1 MTSIDN
7 LAAEIM
13 QGLQEYADLAD
24 TAMKKAV
31 RKSATQVKNEI
42 SANAPKDTGKYAKSW
57 ATKKTGENS
66 HSLEITVHS
75 KNRYQLA
82 HLLEKRISAGE
93 TMGFMGFLAAGM
105 AGNNPLL
112 LILSALLIGGLT
124 VAGNGMEINT
134 GLPAATMQILIM
146 LVLLTIMTVGG
157 KRKA

>member
-1 MTSIDN
+1 MGSEMCIRD
-7 LAAEIM
+7 
-13 QGLQEYADLAD
+13 
-24 TAMKKAV
+24 
-31 RKSATQVKNEI
+31 R
-42 SANAPKDTGKYAKSW
+42 
-57 ATKKTGENS
+57 
-66 HSLEITVHS
+66 
-75 KNRYQLA
+75 
-82 HLLEKRISAGE
+82 GE